1 MIEIRFRCDEPA
13 HVIAVRLA
21 RAVLDGVPFGSVP
34 FRSAEGDWLE
44 LSRANDHKLDIPTA
58 ANGWPPDVYR
68 YRDRYGAPERIARI
82 EAALVELGAEVIG

>member
-1 MIEIRFRCDEPA
+1 MQIRFRCAKPA
-13 HVIAVRLA
+13 ETIAARLA
-21 RAVLDGVPFGSVP
+21 RAVYDEAPPEGVP
-34 FRSAEGDWLE
+34 FRSSEGDWLE

-82 EAALVELGAEVIG
+82 EAALAELGAEVIG